1 MILTGETNI
10 FPQDGSAIDEINRLD
25 HEYTALFAGKSWTE
39 VRHYRIW
46 FTPQISMAG
55 TKTTIFSFSETG
67 GMTDAGSNNGEPVS
81 IEFIP
86 SGKTRDL
93 NLIVRPV
100 VSEKEIA
107 VADKLFYRV
116 PDVVE
121 MRVSLGNRTIC
132 TARKLIY
139 QFGNTVALPS
149 NFIIGK

>member
-1 MILTGETNI
+1 M
-10 FPQDGSAIDEINRLD
+10 QAV
-25 HEYTALFAGKSWTE
+25 TAE
-39 VRHYRIW
+39 R
-46 FTPQISMAG
+46 
-55 TKTTIFSFSETG
+55 
-67 GMTDAGSNNGEPVS
+67 PVS

-121 MRVSLGNRTIC
+121 IRVSSGNETIC

-139 QFGNTVALPS
+139 QFGNTVALPA
-149 NFIIGK
+149 NFILGK